1 MKGCLMTILMTPGK
15 TLDECKVEQISKTPA
30 LQWVIDHVVHGAVV
44 TTHGMCG
51 LVAAEPRTASNGASM
66 FHCYG
71 CNLTRV
77 AMEFRPQPYKITR
90 YDFLY

>member
-1 MKGCLMTILMTPGK
+1 MTALMTAISGLSLPEM
-15 TLDECKVEQISKTPA
+15 KVRQIKATPA
-30 LQWVIDHVVHGAVV
+30 LQWIIDHVASSDVVVV

-51 LVAAEPRTASNGASM
+51 LVAAEPRTASNGAPM
-66 FHCYG
+66 FHCFG

-77 AMEFRPQPYKITR
+77 AMEFRPQPYAITR

>member
-1 MKGCLMTILMTPGK
+1 MTTLMAANAGLS
-15 TLDECKVEQISKTPA
+15 LDETKTEAIKATPA
-30 LQWVIDHVVHGAVV
+30 LQWIIDHVASSDVVVV

-51 LVAAEPRTASNGASM
+51 LVAAEPRTASNGAPM
-66 FHCYG
+66 FHCFG

-77 AMEFRPQPYKITR
+77 AMEFRSQPYKITR

>member
-1 MKGCLMTILMTPGK
+1 MTTLMAANAGLS
-15 TLDECKVEQISKTPA
+15 LDETKAKQIKATPA
-30 LQWVIDHVVHGAVV
+30 LQWIIDHVMSSDVVVV

-51 LVAAEPRTASNGASM
+51 LVAAESRTASNGAPM
-66 FHCYG
+66 FHCFG

-77 AMEFRPQPYKITR
+77 AMEFRAQPYAITR